1 MLSEISC
8 LLGQDSSVVTVQ
20 LSQPLC
26 PHHST
31 EATLVNIISHLPL
44 CCPNLK
50 SLLCTYLNCLHSV
63 ALSTSLAHPFS
74 SLSTLFLG
82 FTCHLSED
90 DPPIH
95 ISSPSLPLEFQ
106 THISSYL
113 LGISKTLSNN
123 HFRCCKL
130 LTCLPFHISS
140 SFSLLILSHPGKN
153 VGVILDS
160 SISLTTH
167 IASFTKPVNSS
178 YRHVPNLLLSIGTR
192 TTQV

>member
-31 EATLVNIISHLPL
+31 EATLVSIISHLPL

-50 SLLCTYLNCLHSV
+50 SLLCTYLNFLHSV
-63 ALSTSLAHPFS
+63 AFSTSLAHPFS

-90 DPPIH
+90 DPPIC

-113 LGISKTLSNN
+113 LGISKTLSNIISDVTN
-123 HFRCCKL
+123 
-130 LTCLPFHISS
+130 LTCIPFHISS

-160 SISLTTH
+160 STSLTTH
-167 IASFTKPVNSS
+167 IASFSKPVNSS
-178 YRHVPNLLLSIGTR
+178 YKHVPNLLLSIWTR